1 MFVRI
6 YTFINAT
13 ERISC
18 FAHEII
24 FPFLCISCILSRVFH
39 FLIFYKLKSQ
49 KFATNEVSNV
59 LLNRSFLEERALI
72 VLPEK

>member
-13 ERISC
+13 KRISC
-18 FAHEII
+18 SAHEII
-24 FPFLCISCILSRVFH
+24 FRFLCISCILSH

-49 KFATNEVSNV
+49 KFATKEVSNV